1 MGNSSTANLTVTV
14 TKNDTQSPIISSFTS
29 DDTIINLTSEGSN
42 STQTVNF
49 TAIVSDNVSID
60 NVTLPNTTTLG
71 TSGNTYTYS
80 REFNSNNYTFGT
92 TLETF
97 TFSATDVNN
106 NSSSNSITLTV
117 VKNDN
122 SGPVISTFLPNF
134 STVTV
139 SSLSKTT
146 SVIFTVVVADNVF
159 VKTITVSGATPLVD
173 IPDDDD
179 DEIIIDENKIVDNK
193 IALGIDD
200 TTPYF

>member
-1 MGNSSTANLTVTV
+1 MFNVLFHKTITVSGAFLILDSPINDDDEIIIDDQLNKVHSLQSLNLYIKNLYTSNTFRFTKSYNYVNYNYGSNSDYVIYTVTDNVGNSSTANLTVTV

-97 TFSATDVNN
+97 TFN
-106 NSSSNSITLTV
+106 
-117 VKNDN
+117 
-122 SGPVISTFLPNF
+122 
-134 STVTV
+134 
-139 SSLSKTT
+139 
-146 SVIFTVVVADNVF
+146 
-159 VKTITVSGATPLVD
+159 
-173 IPDDDD
+173 
-179 DEIIIDENKIVDNK
+179 
-193 IALGIDD
+193 
-200 TTPYF
+200 